1 MSDSTSEL
9 SILIDIRAKLEALAQ
24 TSKGLRTLAED
35 AKKAHDETN
44 TLGTLFRE
52 GLGIGSGMEIAR
64 RAVSLF
70 VGVVR
75 ESIGEAKRMAGEI
88 RDGSEALQISG
99 ESYQV
104 FQIELAK
111 ANVGMDRLSMAIST
125 QTQHLAQVR
134 AGAAEAANS
143 YRTLGLNA
151 AEMEALS
158 PDQRVLKVA
167 EAMSKATDYTKA
179 FAAAGQILGTRQL
192 PQLLSGLRDLA
203 SDYRG
208 AADAAK
214 ASGLVM
220 TDSTAAALDA
230 AEKNIEKLRR
240 KVTIGTG
247 EALGGANLL
256 LNSFKKEFWG
266 TLGDS
271 IMAIVEI
278 GTPWRRQAG
287 NLASRIV
294 RNNLTYS
301 DYKDVNK
308 PSPKGN
314 GEEAARQESLRFQL
328 RQAQLELTH
337 VQAAAGVSE
346 KNATESDADKAVRK
360 QALLKMEI
368 AALRQVLEL
377 TEQVQ
382 AFDDKTGVEEKAA
395 VLVKQTADLTA
406 ALNTQAELEGKGANF
421 ANDRLETSL
430 ALLELRKDFVRLAN
444 DSDPLGNEVTL
455 RERLLPILRAQGEL
469 YAQMAKAQ
477 FPDSDALV
485 AKQEAGTIKP
495 DELQRLNA
503 YVVLLQ
509 RKNALIK
516 EEPTLRENRSFE
528 LLAKPH
534 AQRTDEEF
542 GRFQKG
548 RNEAGEQRL
557 GAGEGIKAGAQ
568 QWVMS
573 LGTQGEQ
580 VAAALQSTL
589 GATVQSIGD
598 GIYGWATGTQSL
610 GETIRQLESTV
621 FRTMLNTIVQMGTQW
636 VVTFAIQRAGMIA
649 NALLGTA
656 LRTKESAEEKGSIA
670 ILAIKA
676 GFKALGQLGPIYGTL
691 AFVAALA
698 GIYALTK
705 GFAGGGYTGDGAV
718 DDPAGIVH
726 AGEVVWSQADI
737 ARAGGVSQ
745 VESMRLGGGAA
756 SLENLPIPAPARM
769 RPVNAPPPV
778 AASGSFGG
786 GSGGAAPAK
795 PQVVIALAKN
805 MNEVRELQRQP
816 GWEDAI
822 VDVVQRRRG
831 EILG

>member
-1 MSDSTSEL
+1 MANATSEL

-64 RAVSLF
+64 RAVTLF
-70 VGVVR
+70 VDVVR

-203 SDYRG
+203 SNYNG
-208 AADAAK
+208 AAAAAK
-214 ASGLVM
+214 SSGQVM
-220 TDSTAAALDA
+220 SDESARRLDE
-230 AEKNIEKLRR
+230 AEKNLTKMKRIITVAVGEQL
-240 KVTIGTG
+240 GTTN
-247 EALGGANLL
+247 AL

-271 IMAIVEI
+271 FMAIAELP
-278 GTPWRRQAG
+278 TPWRRQAFD
-287 NLASRIV
+287 LAKRVV
-294 RNNLTYS
+294 RNNLGSS
-301 DYKDVNK
+301 DYKDANK
-308 PSPKGN
+308 PAPN
-314 GEEAARQESLRFQL
+314 GDEAARQETLRLQL
-328 RQAQLELTH
+328 RQAQLQLTT
-337 VQAAAGVSE
+337 VQASAGVAE
-346 KNATESDADKAVRK
+346 KNGTENDADKAVRK

-421 ANDRLETSL
+421 ANDRLETGL
-430 ALLELRKDFVRLAN
+430 ALLELRKEFVRLAN

-455 RERLLPILRAQGEL
+455 RERLLPILRAQSEL

-477 FPDSDALV
+477 FPDADALV

-528 LLAKPH
+528 LLPKPH

-557 GAGEGIKAGAQ
+557 GAGDGIKAGAQ

-756 SLENLPIPAPARM
+756 SLENLPIPAPFRT
-769 RPVNAPPPV
+769 R
-778 AASGSFGG
+778 AA
-786 GSGGAAPAK
+786 AAPQPVSATS
-795 PQVVIALAKN
+795 ALAAANSAAPQKRERLIAIVPD
-805 MNEVRELQRQP
+805 MNSARALQRDP
-816 GWEDAI
+816 DFESVI
-822 VDVVQRRRG
+822 VDVMQRRRG